1 MKNFTMILA
10 FMLFA
15 TISTKA
21 TVWIVNNNS
30 ANNSAANF
38 TSLQAAVD
46 SASVGDT
53 LYVSG
58 SPLSY
63 GYINV
68 DKQLVFIGEGY
79 HHIGGK
85 YSTTVSTF
93 YLKDKIDDLNQF
105 IRNANGCVFTGFD
118 CSISSS
124 IDGIS
129 NISIIRN
136 KVSIGYKGTSSYPAT
151 NWIIINNIISY
162 LSYNSYASYS
172 NNFLILNNIFNTS
185 GSIYISGAIIKNN
198 LFFKP
203 FSYSNNTISN
213 NIFYGVSPTGSNNS
227 SFKNNLSYASGK
239 SITTNFDFSSNNID
253 TNNVENQDPK
263 FVDMPATTSPDFNYA
278 HDYHLQSTSPAI
290 GAGVDGTDIGIYGG
304 NYPFPYGGPIPMQT
318 SAVPAIPQITD
329 LEITNTIV
337 PIDSALHINLKARI
351 RN

>member
-1 MKNFTMILA
+1 MKKITIILA
-10 FMLFA
+10 FMLFVI
-15 TISTKA
+15 ISSKA

-38 TSLQAAVD
+38 TSLQTAID
-46 SASVGDT
+46 SVSAGDT

-63 GYINV
+63 GSVNI

-85 YSTTVSTF
+85 YSTSVSTF
-93 YLKDKIDDLNQF
+93 NLTEKRDNLNQF
-105 IRNANGCVFTGFD
+105 ISNANGCVFTGFS

-124 IDGIS
+124 IAGIS

-136 KVSIGYKGTSSYPAT
+136 NASIYYKGLSSSPAT
-151 NWIIINNIISY
+151 SWIIINNIISY
-162 LSYNSYASYS
+162 LSYNNYQSYS
-172 NNFLILNNIFNTS
+172 NSFLIFNNIFTTS
-185 GSIYISGAIIKNN
+185 GSIYINGAIIKNN
-198 LFFKP
+198 LFFKQLAN
-203 FSYSNNTISN
+203 SNNTISN
-213 NIFYGVSPTGSNNS
+213 NIFFGISPVGTTNS
-227 SFKNNLSYASGK
+227 SLKNNLSYASGK
-239 SITTNFDFSSNNID
+239 SISTNFDFSSNNID

-263 FVDMPATTSPDFNYA
+263 FVEMPATTSPNFDYA

-290 GAGVDGTDIGIYGG
+290 GAGINGTDIGIYGG
-304 NYPFPYGGPIPMQT
+304 NYPFPDGGPIPMQT

-329 LEITNTIV
+329 LEITNTII